1 MNDKCV
7 VLNAKKMNFDGK
19 LDFSVLS
26 SDVTVYDDTTK
37 EQLSERIQG
46 ADIIV
51 TKEMSVSAEMIQKF
65 PESVKLICEAGTGY
79 NNIDLEAARKKG
91 ITVCNI
97 PAYSTERV
105 AHTAIMMILNLSSA
119 MQVQMK
125 MLACGNH
132 DNFTRNL
139 QVPHVE
145 VNGKTLGVIGAGHI
159 GRKVIQIA
167 QALDMNIL
175 VYTRTPRE
183 DEKGIRY
190 VSLEELLRNSDY
202 VSMHCPLTESTKH
215 MINKETLS
223 LMKPSA
229 FIINTSRG
237 ALIDEAALIE
247 ALENGTIAGAG
258 LDVQE
263 TEPPEETNPLYTMD
277 QVLLTPH
284 MGWKGLETRQRLVS
298 ILADNIKKLGTP
310 DFDDKLPLLLNVPR
324 PYWEFANAYKPVEVA
339 SKLTLPMLI
348 LQGER
353 DYQVTMQDFGLWRF
367 GLLRNKNAFFKSY
380 PKLNHM
386 LQEGSGKA
394 TPFEY
399 NQASPVVGYV
409 MDDIV
414 SFIHNGSLL

>member
-1 MNDKCV
+1 MNNKCV

-26 SDVTVYDDTTK
+26 SDVTVYDDTTN
-37 EQLSERIQG
+37 EELPGRIQG

-51 TKEMSVSAEMIQKF
+51 TKEMPVSAEMIQRF

-105 AHTAIMMILNLSSA
+105 AHTAIMMILNLSST

-125 MLACGNH
+125 MLANGNH
-132 DNFTRNL
+132 DNFTKNL

-159 GRKVIQIA
+159 GKKVIKIA

-175 VYTRTPRE
+175 VYTRTPGE

-190 VSLEELLRNSDY
+190 VSLKELLEHSDY
-202 VSMHCPLTESTKH
+202 VSLHCPLTESTKH
-215 MINKETLS
+215 MINKETLK

-247 ALENGTIAGAG
+247 ALKNGKIAGAG

-263 TEPPEETNPLYTMD
+263 TEPPKGTSPLYTMEN
-277 QVLLTPH
+277 VLLTPH

-298 ILADNIKKLGTP
+298 ILADNIKNFLAGNPK
-310 DFDDKLPLLLNVPR
+310 NV
-324 PYWEFANAYKPVEVA
+324 VSEV
-339 SKLTLPMLI
+339 
-348 LQGER
+348 
-353 DYQVTMQDFGLWRF
+353 
-367 GLLRNKNAFFKSY
+367 
-380 PKLNHM
+380 
-386 LQEGSGKA
+386 
-394 TPFEY
+394 
-399 NQASPVVGYV
+399 
-409 MDDIV
+409 
-414 SFIHNGSLL
+414 

>member
-1 MNDKCV
+1 MNNKCV

-26 SDVTVYDDTTK
+26 SDVTVYDDTTN
-37 EQLSERIQG
+37 EELPGRIQG

-51 TKEMSVSAEMIQKF
+51 TKEIPVSAEMIQRF

-105 AHTAIMMILNLSSA
+105 AHTAIMMILNLSST

-125 MLACGNH
+125 MLANGNH
-132 DNFTRNL
+132 DNFTKNL

-145 VNGKTLGVIGAGHI
+145 VNGKTLGIIGAGHI
-159 GRKVIQIA
+159 GKKVIKIA

-190 VSLEELLRNSDY
+190 VSLKELLEHSDY
-202 VSMHCPLTESTKH
+202 VSLHCPLTESTKH
-215 MINKETLS
+215 MINKETLK

-247 ALENGTIAGAG
+247 ALKNGKIAGAG

-263 TEPPEETNPLYTMD
+263 TEPPKETSPLYTMEN
-277 QVLLTPH
+277 VLLTPH
-284 MGWKGLETRQRLVS
+284 MGWKGLETRKRLVS
-298 ILADNIKKLGTP
+298 ILADNIKNFLAGNPK
-310 DFDDKLPLLLNVPR
+310 NV
-324 PYWEFANAYKPVEVA
+324 VSEV
-339 SKLTLPMLI
+339 
-348 LQGER
+348 
-353 DYQVTMQDFGLWRF
+353 
-367 GLLRNKNAFFKSY
+367 
-380 PKLNHM
+380 
-386 LQEGSGKA
+386 
-394 TPFEY
+394 
-399 NQASPVVGYV
+399 
-409 MDDIV
+409 
-414 SFIHNGSLL
+414 

>member
-26 SDVTVYDDTTK
+26 SDVTVYDDTT
-37 EQLSERIQG
+37 EQQMSERIQG

-51 TKEMSVSAEMIQKF
+51 TKEMPVSAEMIQKF

-79 NNIDLEAARKKG
+79 NNIDLEATRKKG

-145 VNGKTLGVIGAGHI
+145 VNGKTLGIIGAGHI

-190 VSLEELLRNSDY
+190 VSLEELLKNSDY

-215 MINKETLS
+215 MINKESLS

-298 ILADNIKKLGTP
+298 ILADNIKQFMEGNP
-310 DFDDKLPLLLNVPR
+310 INV
-324 PYWEFANAYKPVEVA
+324 V
-339 SKLTLPMLI
+339 S
-348 LQGER
+348 
-353 DYQVTMQDFGLWRF
+353 GL
-367 GLLRNKNAFFKSY
+367 
-380 PKLNHM
+380 
-386 LQEGSGKA
+386 
-394 TPFEY
+394 
-399 NQASPVVGYV
+399 
-409 MDDIV
+409 
-414 SFIHNGSLL
+414 

>member
-1 MNDKCV
+1 MNNKCV

-26 SDVTVYDDTTK
+26 SDVTVYDDTTN
-37 EQLSERIQG
+37 EELPWRIQG

-51 TKEMSVSAEMIQKF
+51 TKEMPVSAEMIQRF

-105 AHTAIMMILNLSSA
+105 AHTAIMMILNLSST

-125 MLACGNH
+125 MLANGNH
-132 DNFTRNL
+132 DNFTKNL

-159 GRKVIQIA
+159 GKKVIKIA

-190 VSLEELLRNSDY
+190 VSLKELLEHSDY
-202 VSMHCPLTESTKH
+202 VSLHCPLTESTKH
-215 MINKETLS
+215 MINKETLK

-247 ALENGTIAGAG
+247 ALKNGKIAGAG

-263 TEPPEETNPLYTMD
+263 TEPPKETSPLYTMEN
-277 QVLLTPH
+277 VLLTPH
-284 MGWKGLETRQRLVS
+284 MGWKGLETRKRLVS
-298 ILADNIKKLGTP
+298 ILADNIKNFLAGNPK
-310 DFDDKLPLLLNVPR
+310 NV
-324 PYWEFANAYKPVEVA
+324 VSEV
-339 SKLTLPMLI
+339 
-348 LQGER
+348 
-353 DYQVTMQDFGLWRF
+353 
-367 GLLRNKNAFFKSY
+367 
-380 PKLNHM
+380 
-386 LQEGSGKA
+386 
-394 TPFEY
+394 
-399 NQASPVVGYV
+399 
-409 MDDIV
+409 
-414 SFIHNGSLL
+414 

>member
-1 MNDKCV
+1 MNNKCV

-26 SDVTVYDDTTK
+26 SDVTVYDDTTT
-37 EQLSERIQG
+37 EELPGRIQG

-51 TKEMSVSAEMIQKF
+51 TKEMPVSAEMIQRF

-105 AHTAIMMILNLSSA
+105 AHTAIMMILNLSST

-125 MLACGNH
+125 MLANGNH
-132 DNFTRNL
+132 DNFTKNL

-159 GRKVIQIA
+159 GKKVIKIA

-190 VSLEELLRNSDY
+190 VSLKELLEHSDY
-202 VSMHCPLTESTKH
+202 VSLHCPLTESTKH
-215 MINKETLS
+215 MINKETLK

-247 ALENGTIAGAG
+247 ALKNGKIAGAG

-263 TEPPEETNPLYTMD
+263 TEPPKENSPLYTMEN
-277 QVLLTPH
+277 VLLTPH
-284 MGWKGLETRQRLVS
+284 MGWKGLETRKRLVS
-298 ILADNIKKLGTP
+298 ILADNIKNFLAGNPK
-310 DFDDKLPLLLNVPR
+310 NV
-324 PYWEFANAYKPVEVA
+324 VSEV
-339 SKLTLPMLI
+339 
-348 LQGER
+348 
-353 DYQVTMQDFGLWRF
+353 
-367 GLLRNKNAFFKSY
+367 
-380 PKLNHM
+380 
-386 LQEGSGKA
+386 
-394 TPFEY
+394 
-399 NQASPVVGYV
+399 
-409 MDDIV
+409 
-414 SFIHNGSLL
+414 

>member
-26 SDVTVYDDTTK
+26 SDVTVYDDTT
-37 EQLSERIQG
+37 ERQLSERIQG
-46 ADIIV
+46 ANIIV
-51 TKEMSVSAEMIQKF
+51 TKEMPVSAEMIQKF

-79 NNIDLEAARKKG
+79 NNIDLEATRKKG

-215 MINKETLS
+215 MINKESLS

-247 ALENGTIAGAG
+247 ALENGMIAGVG

-298 ILADNIKKLGTP
+298 ILADNIKQFMEGNP
-310 DFDDKLPLLLNVPR
+310 INV
-324 PYWEFANAYKPVEVA
+324 V
-339 SKLTLPMLI
+339 S
-348 LQGER
+348 
-353 DYQVTMQDFGLWRF
+353 GL
-367 GLLRNKNAFFKSY
+367 
-380 PKLNHM
+380 
-386 LQEGSGKA
+386 
-394 TPFEY
+394 
-399 NQASPVVGYV
+399 
-409 MDDIV
+409 
-414 SFIHNGSLL
+414 

>member
-1 MNDKCV
+1 MNNKCV

-26 SDVTVYDDTTK
+26 SDVTVYDDTTN
-37 EQLSERIQG
+37 EELPGRIQD

-51 TKEMSVSAEMIQKF
+51 TKEMPVSAKMIQRF
-65 PESVKLICEAGTGY
+65 PESIKLICEAGTGY
-79 NNIDLEAARKKG
+79 NNIDLEAAQKKG

-105 AHTAIMMILNLSSA
+105 AHTAIMMILNLSST

-125 MLACGNH
+125 MLANGNH
-132 DNFTRNL
+132 DNFTKNL

-159 GRKVIQIA
+159 GKKVIKIA

-190 VSLEELLRNSDY
+190 VSLKELLEHSDY
-202 VSMHCPLTESTKH
+202 VSLHCPLTESTKH
-215 MINKETLS
+215 MINKETLK

-247 ALENGTIAGAG
+247 ALKNGKIAGAG

-263 TEPPEETNPLYTMD
+263 TEPPKETSPLYTMEN
-277 QVLLTPH
+277 VLLTPH
-284 MGWKGLETRQRLVS
+284 MGWKGLETRKRLVS
-298 ILADNIKKLGTP
+298 ILADNIKNFLAGNPK
-310 DFDDKLPLLLNVPR
+310 NV
-324 PYWEFANAYKPVEVA
+324 
-339 SKLTLPMLI
+339 
-348 LQGER
+348 
-353 DYQVTMQDFGLWRF
+353 
-367 GLLRNKNAFFKSY
+367 
-380 PKLNHM
+380 
-386 LQEGSGKA
+386 
-394 TPFEY
+394 
-399 NQASPVVGYV
+399 
-409 MDDIV
+409 V
-414 SFIHNGSLL
+414 SEL

>member
-1 MNDKCV
+1 MNNKCV

-19 LDFSVLS
+19 LGFSVLS
-26 SDVTVYDDTTK
+26 SDVTVYDDTTN
-37 EQLSERIQG
+37 EELPGRIQG

-51 TKEMSVSAEMIQKF
+51 TKEMPVSAEMIQRF

-105 AHTAIMMILNLSSA
+105 AHTAIMMILNLSST

-125 MLACGNH
+125 MLANGNH
-132 DNFTRNL
+132 DNFTKNL

-159 GRKVIQIA
+159 GKKVIKIA

-190 VSLEELLRNSDY
+190 VSLKELLEHSDY
-202 VSMHCPLTESTKH
+202 VSLHCPLTESTKH
-215 MINKETLS
+215 MINKETLK

-247 ALENGTIAGAG
+247 ALKNGKIAGAG

-263 TEPPEETNPLYTMD
+263 TEPPKETSPLYTMEN
-277 QVLLTPH
+277 VLLTPH

-298 ILADNIKKLGTP
+298 ILADNIKNFLAGNPK
-310 DFDDKLPLLLNVPR
+310 NV
-324 PYWEFANAYKPVEVA
+324 VSEV
-339 SKLTLPMLI
+339 
-348 LQGER
+348 
-353 DYQVTMQDFGLWRF
+353 
-367 GLLRNKNAFFKSY
+367 
-380 PKLNHM
+380 
-386 LQEGSGKA
+386 
-394 TPFEY
+394 
-399 NQASPVVGYV
+399 
-409 MDDIV
+409 
-414 SFIHNGSLL
+414 